1 MDGRI
6 DIVTIVIAIVP
17 ISNNLV
23 DVLCRAILS
32 SCPNHLMTAIAA
44 VYNYRQGMADE
55 RASQLRNIMKTMKVA
70 KIIAVSALLGGVAIP
85 SVFASDKVD
94 KGVAKTEKGVDKA
107 ADKTGDGV
115 TKQLKA
121 AKKH

>member
-1 MDGRI
+1 
-6 DIVTIVIAIVP
+6 
-17 ISNNLV
+17 
-23 DVLCRAILS
+23 
-32 SCPNHLMTAIAA
+32 
-44 VYNYRQGMADE
+44 
-55 RASQLRNIMKTMKVA
+55 MKTMKVA

-115 TKQLKA
+115 DKA
-121 AKKH
+121 AKGSKKALKKTKDGTKKFGSRIKGLFKDD